1 MSLLTIR
8 ARVVPS
14 ERTASR
20 KTKKNVVFAYPSGKV
35 KRETWKESVI
45 VSNLIE
51 DLRVAVAEHKDFE
64 SWRQEGK
71 ISDEELKKL
80 WNTHRRSS
88 PYQELPERLA
98 RSAWFVTGTIYD
110 SWFALRQDLQLQIDK
125 LTSWLRV
132 AKADVELVEACG
144 CELEQIKTRAHEIL
158 TAVKAQLEAKKSEPP
173 AKTTGQNQPQAQTK
187 TTQKKQSTTAA
198 TRSSKTASSLID
210 ALIEKYTELKSSDP
224 LSQCAIAHLI
234 KNEGKVAKRR
244 ENIKQFLKK
253 VNTKKKRIE
262 RLEVQ
267 LAGSLPKGR
276 DLTGAK
282 FVEALETATQ
292 QVPKDNDELRAW
304 QASLLRRPKNVPY
317 PILFHS
323 SDDLQWCLLKRKD
336 SITAIEVKDRIYV
349 HFKGMESEQV
359 FEICCGRRQLPLFQQ
374 FLKDWETF
382 SSNRDQY
389 STSPFL
395 LCSAALI
402 WEERQDSGSKA
413 PGQENSHPC
422 DRYDLYLHCAIEHH
436 ALTEAGTEL
445 LIAQKSAAVNRLIKS
460 YETKQETEE
469 LTEKQQEHL
478 NKLQSQLKKLENPYP
493 RSKKPLYKGNS
504 DIVVGLAFSRKEV
517 VTVAVVDGATGKLIT
532 YRNVR
537 QLLGKNY
544 SLLAEYRLK
553 QKHNAHQRHK
563 NQVQGRTRQITESE
577 QGKYLDRL
585 IAKAIVELARK
596 HLAGSIA
603 MPNVKGIR
611 ERLVSAIEARA
622 EERFPGDVEKQDAF
636 SKQYKIN
643 HHNWSYSRL
652 AQFITDK
659 AEQSE
664 IKIERGFQPIDGML
678 TAQAEAVARS
688 ALERRKPHTA

>member
-1 MSLLTIR
+1 MSLFTIR
-8 ARVVPS
+8 ARVIPS

-20 KTKKNVVFAYPSGKV
+20 KVKRDVFAYPSETV
-35 KRETWKESVI
+35 KREFWNNSVI
-45 VSNLIE
+45 VSDLAE
-51 DLRVAVAEHKDFE
+51 DLRVAVADHKEFE
-64 SWRQEGK
+64 TWRRKGE
-71 ISDEELKKL
+71 ISGQELKKL
-80 WNTHRRSS
+80 WNTCRANS
-88 PYQELPERLA
+88 PYKELPERLA
-98 RSAWFVTGTIYD
+98 RSAWFTIEIVYN

-125 LTSWLRV
+125 LTFWLNV

-158 TAVKAQLEAKKSEPP
+158 TAVKAQLEAKESEPS
-173 AKTTGQNQPQAQTK
+173 AETTGQNQPQAQTK

-198 TRSSKTASSLID
+198 TRSSKTVNSLID

-234 KNEGKVAKRR
+234 KNEGRVAKRK
-244 ENIKQFLKK
+244 ENTKQFLKR
-253 VNTKKKRIE
+253 VNAKKKRVE

-267 LAGSLPKGR
+267 LAGSMPRGR

-282 FVEALETATQ
+282 FVEALETATHQ
-292 QVPKDNDELRAW
+292 IPKDNDEFQAW
-304 QASLLRRPKNVPY
+304 QANLLRRPKNAPY
-317 PILFHS
+317 PILFQS
-323 SDDLQWCLLKRKD
+323 SDDLNWCLLKRRN
-336 SITAIEVKDRIYV
+336 SSTAQEAKDRIYV
-349 HFKGMESEQV
+349 HFKGTPGEQV
-359 FEICCGRRQLPLFQQ
+359 FEICCGCRQLSHFQQ
-374 FLKDWETF
+374 FLKDWEIF
-382 SSNRDQY
+382 SSNQDEY
-389 STSPFL
+389 SASPFL
-395 LCSAALI
+395 FRSAALI
-402 WEERQDSGSKA
+402 WKERQDTESNRRS
-413 PGQENSHPC
+413 QEDAHPW

-445 LIAQKSAAVNRLIKS
+445 LIAQKSAEANRLIKS

-493 RSKKPLYKGNS
+493 RPKKPLYKGNS

-517 VTVAVVDGATGKLIT
+517 VTVAVINGATGRLIT
-532 YRNVR
+532 YRNVC

-563 NQVQGRTRQITESE
+563 DQVQGRTRQITESE

-585 IAKAIVELARK
+585 IAKAIVELACK
-596 HLAGSIA
+596 HRAGSIA

-622 EERFPGDVEKQDAF
+622 EESFPGDVEKQDAY

-643 HHNWSYSRL
+643 YHNWSYGRL